1 MEPKPSSVKR
11 TRAGRQRDSDIIPP
25 TTTPETQHVQ
35 LSVSKGRRVVL
46 WLIFVGLVAVLSS
59 LVTGVIGYING
70 NTPSVTDL
78 LAEGDG
84 FLVAIAIT
92 ADAYGRAVEREQAHT
107 LPAIGCAILLAAAL
121 VAFGYTK
128 TQLQNHREEIAIQ
141 VNDIRKLPP
150 DEALRRLVSVL
161 EKHPYKNERV
171 FNLSVVLVVLALL
184 TSFTV
189 IMRLEE

>member
-1 MEPKPSSVKR
+1 MEPKSSSVKGA
-11 TRAGRQRDSDIIPP
+11 RAGKQRGSTITPG
-25 TTTPETQHVQ
+25 TTIPETQHVR
-35 LSVSKGRRVVL
+35 LGVSKGRRIVL

-70 NTPSVTDL
+70 NTPTFTDL

-121 VAFGYTK
+121 VGF
-128 TQLQNHREEIAIQ
+128 
-141 VNDIRKLPP
+141 
-150 DEALRRLVSVL
+150 
-161 EKHPYKNERV
+161 
-171 FNLSVVLVVLALL
+171 
-184 TSFTV
+184 
-189 IMRLEE
+189 